1 MDRTEESIIFIDT
14 HIVLWLYE
22 NRQSKFSKK
31 IKDLMNSKE
40 VFISP
45 ILMLELAY
53 LKEIKRI
60 EDNADTIYNKLNNTF
75 ELQISP
81 VRLSLVIK
89 NALNLSWT
97 RDLFDRLI
105 VANAAINRNT
115 LITADKKILK
125 HYSFALAPK

>member
-1 MDRTEESIIFIDT
+1 
-14 HIVLWLYE
+14 
-22 NRQSKFSKK
+22 
-31 IKDLMNSKE
+31 MNSKE